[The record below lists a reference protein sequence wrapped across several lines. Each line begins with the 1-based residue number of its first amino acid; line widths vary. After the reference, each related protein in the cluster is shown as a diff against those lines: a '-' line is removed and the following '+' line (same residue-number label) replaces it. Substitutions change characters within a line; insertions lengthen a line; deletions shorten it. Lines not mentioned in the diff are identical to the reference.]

1 MLPSCPSKRAPPDTR
16 RGSQLDLPQD
26 NTRAG
31 HSPQTIRLQRRP
43 LSIWTVEEQQKP
55 SADKSS
61 TEKAPPPHR
70 SQSVVILQTDQ
81 QKSPP
86 NINAVPLRNN
96 CHNHP
101 KRAKFRQDD
110 VILTSS
116 FSSCQIISSLGNPMR
131 FSAAQYLTR
140 WVQSIYHSFGS
151 LQSGE
156 YFSGKT
162 FWLELCKRKIET
174 IDSTKFSLSTF
185 ASVEALFRSDI
196 AGHPI
201 DKAFSSAHLTQ
212 SDHSRRGSMSSQ
224 RHHSS
229 NAPHAPLHHLHGL
242 PTTQTSMPKLTLG
255 NRSRY
260 NEGVHPYDLIL
271 PGEETHRIPVRTRVL
286 SAATAPATS
295 VASDNQSKSFRV
307 GARRFTQSGHASV
320 HFDPLTRTINRSSVH
335 GRRYSN
341 AVREPSAAAAS
352 ISSSN
357 AGNPIHQSY
366 HRLLV
371 LFTSKKQ
378 WCL

>member
-55 SADKSS
+55 SAD
-61 TEKAPPPHR
+61 
-70 SQSVVILQTDQ
+70 
-81 QKSPP
+81 
-86 NINAVPLRNN
+86 N
-96 CHNHP
+96 
-101 KRAKFRQDD
+101 
-110 VILTSS
+110 
-116 FSSCQIISSLGNPMR
+116 
-131 FSAAQYLTR
+131 
-140 WVQSIYHSFGS
+140 
-151 LQSGE
+151 
-156 YFSGKT
+156 
-162 FWLELCKRKIET
+162 
-174 IDSTKFSLSTF
+174 TF